1 MPEVIFIN
9 NGRKC
14 IMQNVKI
21 KTVASYGGHNVN
33 QAGSVSLK
41 LVFSYDT
48 ITKYIQAIQMLNE
61 NVNLLAVING
71 EKIKLGSFMIN
82 SINIDHDGAGKIKFN
97 SQLDYVEI
105 DNISK
110 LINSDLFK
118 IMLQAEID
126 VEENNEE
133 EDNEEEEK

>member
-133 EDNEEEEK
+133 EENAE

>member
-126 VEENNEE
+126 VEENEE

>member
-126 VEENNEE
+126 VEEN
-133 EDNEEEEK
+133 EEEEK

>member
-126 VEENNEE
+126 VEEN
-133 EDNEEEEK
+133 EEEENAE

>member
-1 MPEVIFIN
+1 
-9 NGRKC
+9 
-14 IMQNVKI
+14 MQNVKI

-126 VEENNEE
+126 VEENEE
-133 EDNEEEEK
+133 EENEEEENAEQK

>member
-1 MPEVIFIN
+1 MLEVIFIN

-126 VEENNEE
+126 VEEN
-133 EDNEEEEK
+133 EEEENEE

>member
-118 IMLQAEID
+118 IMFQAEID
-126 VEENNEE
+126 VEEN
-133 EDNEEEEK
+133 EEEENAE

>member
-1 MPEVIFIN
+1 
-9 NGRKC
+9 
-14 IMQNVKI
+14 MQNVKI

-133 EDNEEEEK
+133 EEMQE

>member
-1 MPEVIFIN
+1 
-9 NGRKC
+9 
-14 IMQNVKI
+14 MQNVKI

-105 DNISK
+105 DSISK

-126 VEENNEE
+126 VEEN
-133 EDNEEEEK
+133 EEEENAE

>member
-1 MPEVIFIN
+1 
-9 NGRKC
+9 
-14 IMQNVKI
+14 MQNVKI

>member
-126 VEENNEE
+126 VEEN
-133 EDNEEEEK
+133 EEEENAEQK

>member
-14 IMQNVKI
+14 IMQDVKI

-126 VEENNEE
+126 VEEN
-133 EDNEEEEK
+133 EEEENAE

>member
-1 MPEVIFIN
+1 MLEVIFIN

-126 VEENNEE
+126 VEEN
-133 EDNEEEEK
+133 EEEENAG

>member
-1 MPEVIFIN
+1 
-9 NGRKC
+9 
-14 IMQNVKI
+14 MQNVKI

-126 VEENNEE
+126 VEEN
-133 EDNEEEEK
+133 EEEEENAE

>member
-48 ITKYIQAIQMLNE
+48 ITKYIQAIQRLNE

-126 VEENNEE
+126 VEEN
-133 EDNEEEEK
+133 EEEENAE

>member
-1 MPEVIFIN
+1 
-9 NGRKC
+9 
-14 IMQNVKI
+14 MQNVKI

-126 VEENNEE
+126 VEEENNEE
-133 EDNEEEEK
+133 EENAE

>member
-1 MPEVIFIN
+1 MPEVIFIS

-14 IMQNVKI
+14 TMQNVKI

-133 EDNEEEEK
+133 KDNEEEEK

>member
-126 VEENNEE
+126 VEEN
-133 EDNEEEEK
+133 EEEEENAE

>member
-1 MPEVIFIN
+1 
-9 NGRKC
+9 
-14 IMQNVKI
+14 MQNVKI

-126 VEENNEE
+126 VEENK
-133 EDNEEEEK
+133 EKENAE

>member
-1 MPEVIFIN
+1 
-9 NGRKC
+9 
-14 IMQNVKI
+14 MQNVKI

-118 IMLQAEID
+118 IMLQTEID
-126 VEENNEE
+126 VEEN
-133 EDNEEEEK
+133 EEEENAE

>member
-126 VEENNEE
+126 VEEVEE
-133 EDNEEEEK
+133 NEEEENAE

>member
-118 IMLQAEID
+118 IMFQAEID
-126 VEENNEE
+126 VEENEE
-133 EDNEEEEK
+133 EENEEEEK

>member
-1 MPEVIFIN
+1 
-9 NGRKC
+9 
-14 IMQNVKI
+14 MQNVKI

-126 VEENNEE
+126 VEENEE

>member
-1 MPEVIFIN
+1 MLEVIFIN

-126 VEENNEE
+126 VEEN
-133 EDNEEEEK
+133 EEEEK